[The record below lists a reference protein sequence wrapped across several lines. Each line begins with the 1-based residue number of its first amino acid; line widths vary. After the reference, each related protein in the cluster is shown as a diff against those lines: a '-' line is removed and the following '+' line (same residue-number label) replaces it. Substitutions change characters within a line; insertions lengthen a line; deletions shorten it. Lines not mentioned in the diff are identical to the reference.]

1 MKKIYLLLTFL
12 FLNIFS
18 QNAFSQKKDVL
29 YEKLDLFGDILET
42 INKEYFKQIN
52 EGEVIDGAING
63 MLQSLDP
70 YSSYMSPKTFKSMNT
85 ETKGEF
91 GGLGIEVTMEAGLVK
106 VISPIDDTPAD
117 RAGIRSGDY
126 IIKLDKKQVKGL
138 TLDEAVNTM
147 RGKSGTPITLT
158 IRRIDVDEPIIV
170 KIVRETINKE
180 YFKQINEGE
189 VIDGAINGMLQSLD
203 PYSSYMSPK
212 TFKSMNTETK
222 GEFGGLGIEVTM
234 EAGLVKVISPIDD
247 TPADRAGIKS
257 GDYII
262 KLDNKQVKGLTLDE
276 AVNTMRGKSG
286 TPITLTIRRI
296 DVDEPIIVKIV
307 RETIKTKSVVSE
319 IKENI
324 GYLRLRSFNEKSGD
338 ELIDKIREI
347 GRSKPSLTGYI
358 LDLRNNPGGLLSQA
372 IKISDAFLDS
382 GEIVSTKGRDP
393 KDIKVYNS
401 KKGDEINGKPL
412 IVLINKGSASASEIV
427 AGALKDHK
435 RAIVIGEKSFG
446 KGSVQS
452 IMPLSNGGG
461 LRLTTAKYYLP
472 SGETIEEIGVQPD
485 IKVEP
490 QKDNFK
496 INDPINDNQ
505 LIYALKLL
513 KAS

>member
-1 MKKIYLLLTFL
+1 MKKFYIIVTFL
-12 FLNIFS
+12 FLNLFS
-18 QNAFSQKKDVL
+18 QNVFSQKKDVL

-70 YSSYMSPKTFKSMNT
+70 YSSYMSPKTFKN
-85 ETKGEF
+85 
-91 GGLGIEVTMEAGLVK
+91 
-106 VISPIDDTPAD
+106 
-117 RAGIRSGDY
+117 
-126 IIKLDKKQVKGL
+126 
-138 TLDEAVNTM
+138 
-147 RGKSGTPITLT
+147 
-158 IRRIDVDEPIIV
+158 
-170 KIVRETINKE
+170 
-180 YFKQINEGE
+180 
-189 VIDGAINGMLQSLD
+189 
-203 PYSSYMSPK
+203 
-212 TFKSMNTETK
+212 MNTETK

-296 DVDEPIIVKIV
+296 DVDDPIIIKIV

-338 ELIDKIREI
+338 ELIDKIRDI
-347 GRSKPSLTGYI
+347 SRNKPNITGYI

-435 RAIVIGEKSFG
+435 RAIVLGEKSFG

-485 IKVEP
+485 IKVEQ